1 MDTTAVEHTNTGL
14 GVYENLVQYG
24 ALGIVVIALGYVAWK
39 MWNKTLA
46 EKDRLQKRVEELERM
61 LLDEKLKK

>member
-14 GVYENLVQYG
+14 GIYENLVQYG